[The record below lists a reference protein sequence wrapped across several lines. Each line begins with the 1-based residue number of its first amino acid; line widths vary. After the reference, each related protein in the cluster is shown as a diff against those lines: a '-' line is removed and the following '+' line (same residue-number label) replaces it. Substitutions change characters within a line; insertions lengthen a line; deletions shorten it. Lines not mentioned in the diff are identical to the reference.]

1 MKIHLGIQVA
11 TAALQQLGGV
21 GHFVEKEMCHGREFF
36 ARSVY
41 LVSVPRRP
49 RESTAGRLRSRAFGE
64 LQTTGK
70 EYEEVGDVAGMWHDR
85 VRDRLW

>member
-49 RESTAGRLRSRAFGE
+49 RESTAGRLRVAPSENFK
-64 LQTTGK
+64 QQGK